1 MASGASGQVANLS
14 SYGNG
19 SIDSSETGYPAG
31 TSFSGSLTGANC
43 NELWQ
48 NLIDSNLSTRASLGG
63 SFDGNTDTPI
73 KYWYGGNGA
82 DQTAFC
88 YYIYVGYRNDPG
100 VMLPTLRYFP
110 VTGVIQETRAAYSN

>member
-1 MASGASGQVANLS
+1 MATAASTVRKLA
-14 SYGNG
+14 
-19 SIDSSETGYPAG
+19 
-31 TSFSGSLTGANC
+31 
-43 NELWQ
+43 
-48 NLIDSNLSTRASLGG
+48 TRASLGG

-110 VTGVIQETRAAYSN
+110 VTSVIQETRAAYSN